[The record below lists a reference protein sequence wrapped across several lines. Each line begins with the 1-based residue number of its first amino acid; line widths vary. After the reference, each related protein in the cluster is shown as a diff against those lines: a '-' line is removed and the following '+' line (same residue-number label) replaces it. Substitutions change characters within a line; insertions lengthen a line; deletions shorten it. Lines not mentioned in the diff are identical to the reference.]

1 MPRITS
7 LLPDSNFRPQR
18 WEHVSGVTLADP
30 SYYRAG
36 RIDLVLGAD
45 VFAQILLTGVR
56 LGPPNSPI
64 AQQTRLGWILSGKVS
79 NQEPSRINVTAFHA
93 TSTIESLMERFLSNE
108 SIDSD
113 CSNTRTTEEEWC
125 EQHFLDT
132 HRRDDTGRFNVRL
145 PFRFNFDA
153 SIGALGR
160 SRNIAVQ
167 GLLHLERRF
176 AQNPKLKEEYSKAI
190 NEYSTVYALLHAASE
205 IRRDIPQWTF

>member
-1 MPRITS
+1 
-7 LLPDSNFRPQR
+7 
-18 WEHVSGVTLADP
+18 
-30 SYYRAG
+30 
-36 RIDLVLGAD
+36 
-45 VFAQILLTGVR
+45 
-56 LGPPNSPI
+56 
-64 AQQTRLGWILSGKVS
+64 
-79 NQEPSRINVTAFHA
+79 
-93 TSTIESLMERFLSNE
+93 MERFLSNE